1 MENTDQADITAC
13 LNGDE
18 DSYERLVRR
27 YENEIAGVMW
37 RFTRDRYVCIEL
49 VQDVFVEAYFSLAGY
64 KGKGPFLHWLKKI
77 ATRVGYRFWKR
88 KGKDRSVLSLDD
100 IDVGEI
106 KGKDRDNELASEL
119 VYRLLSRLNTKER
132 LVLTLMYLDGC
143 SVEDVAQRMGWSRGA
158 VKMKAY
164 RARKKLKEIAENNR
178 LLERSGWIL

>member
-1 MENTDQADITAC
+1 MENTDHADITAC
-13 LNGDE
+13 LNGDA

-27 YENEIAGVMW
+27 YESEIASVMW
-37 RFTRDRYVCIEL
+37 RFTRDRSVCIEL
-49 VQDVFVEAYFSLAGY
+49 VQDVFVEAYFSLAGF

-88 KGKDRSVLSLDD
+88 KSKDRSILSLDD
-100 IDVGEI
+100 IDIGEI
-106 KGKDRDNELASEL
+106 KGSDRDSELASEL
-119 VYRLLSRLNTKER
+119 VYRLLSRLNAKER

-143 SVEDVAQRMGWSRGA
+143 SIEDVAQRMGWSLGA

-164 RARKKLKEIAENNR
+164 RARKKLKEIAERHR

>member
-1 MENTDQADITAC
+1 MENTDQSDITAC

-27 YENEIAGVMW
+27 YESEIASVMW
-37 RFTRDRYVCIEL
+37 RFTRDKSVCIEL

-77 ATRVGYRFWKR
+77 ATRVGYKFWTR
-88 KGKDRSVLSLDD
+88 RGKERSVLSLDD
-100 IDVGEI
+100 VDIGEI
-106 KGKDRDNELASEL
+106 KGRDRDSELASEL

-132 LVLTLMYLDGC
+132 LVLTLMYLEGC
-143 SVEDVAQRMGWSRGA
+143 SIEDVAQQMGWSLGA

-164 RARKKLKEIAENNR
+164 RARKKLKEIAENSR
-178 LLERSGWIL
+178 LLERSGWTL